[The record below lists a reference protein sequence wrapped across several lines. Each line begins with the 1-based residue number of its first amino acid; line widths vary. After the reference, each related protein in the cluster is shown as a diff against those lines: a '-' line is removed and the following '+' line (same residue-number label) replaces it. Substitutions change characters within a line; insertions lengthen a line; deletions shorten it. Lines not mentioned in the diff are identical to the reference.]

1 MQARIIR
8 EDIEIS
14 PSAVLSEDEQAQT
27 IMVDTWRN
35 GRMEPVQFWRLGAIV
50 SRPDS
55 YMLVRM
61 GVAEPH
67 DEECLQRAAMT
78 PEQAREAQ
86 HAARRVTAGISPE
99 DFPLYDA
106 GIITGYNPDGSY
118 VPGPN
123 WDQMPQDQDDEDD
136 E

>member
-1 MQARIIR
+1 MIIR
-8 EDIEIS
+8 DDIEIS
-14 PSAVLSEDEQAQT
+14 PSAVLSDDEQAQT

-35 GRMEPVQFWRLGAIV
+35 GRMEPVQFWSLGAIV

-55 YMLVRM
+55 YLLVQM
-61 GVAEPH
+61 GIAEPA
-67 DEECLQRAAMT
+67 DNECREWAAMT
-78 PEQAREAQ
+78 SAQMAQAQ
-86 HAARRVTAGISPE
+86 HAALRVTAGISPE

-106 GIITGYNPDGSY
+106 GIITGYNPDGSF

-123 WDQMPQDQDDEDD
+123 WDQMPHDDEDEDD

>member
-14 PSAVLSEDEQAQT
+14 PSAVLSDDERAQT
-27 IMVDTWRN
+27 VTRDTWRN
-35 GRMEPVQFWRLGAIV
+35 GMMEPVQFWQLGAVV

-61 GVAEPH
+61 GVAESH

-78 PEQAREAQ
+78 PEQARQAQ

-106 GIITGYNPDGSY
+106 GIITGYNPDGSF

>member
-1 MQARIIR
+1 MQAKIIR
-8 EDIEIS
+8 EDIEVS
-14 PSAVLSEDEQAQT
+14 PSAVLSNDEQSQT
-27 IMVDTWRN
+27 VTRETWRN
-35 GRMEPVQFWRLGAIV
+35 GQMEPVQFWTLGAIL

-55 YMLVRM
+55 YLLVQM
-61 GVAEPH
+61 GIAEPAD
-67 DEECLQRAAMT
+67 DECRQWAGMT
-78 PEQAREAQ
+78 SAQMAQAQ

-123 WDQMPQDQDDEDD
+123 WDQMPQDDEDEDD

>member
-1 MQARIIR
+1 MQAKIIR
-8 EDIEIS
+8 DDIEVS
-14 PSAVLSEDEQAQT
+14 PSAVLSDEEQSQT
-27 IMVDTWRN
+27 ITRESWRN
-35 GRMEPVQFWRLGAIV
+35 GQMEPVRFWSLGAIL

-55 YMLVRM
+55 YLLVQM
-61 GVAEPH
+61 GIAEPAD
-67 DEECLQRAAMT
+67 DECRQWAGMT
-78 PEQAREAQ
+78 SAQMAQAQ

-123 WDQMPQDQDDEDD
+123 WDQMPQDDEDEDD